1 MPEPA
6 PATAAPADDDAT
18 TAAAFDDGADANHSA
33 SDDTFAELC
42 CPGAVDIEYKALL
55 KAHFAYFKA

>member
-33 SDDTFAELC
+33 SDDTVAELC
-42 CPGAVDIEYKALL
+42 CPGAVDIEYKA
-55 KAHFAYFKA
+55 F